1 MLRLLPIFAGAVMM
15 LAMTATAQATEW
27 MYCSDP
33 TNEVQ
38 VGFLLGGLDFTQ
50 VSGTTLRIGEQWWS
64 DRPEVEKGQPLAL
77 GDYFF
82 DWKLLHATIVDENH
96 ETVLAQLQV
105 IIASD
110 EGADAKGGVLT
121 VPGKGAWVVECV
133 GP

>member
-15 LAMTATAQATEW
+15 LSMTATAQATEW

-82 DWKLLHATIVDENH
+82 DWKMLNATVVDENH
-96 ETVLAQLQV
+96 ETVLAQLRV
-105 IIASD
+105 VVMETEDDIV
-110 EGADAKGGVLT
+110 KGGVMS
-121 VPGKGAWVVECV
+121 VPGKGLYVVGCE

>member
-15 LAMTATAQATEW
+15 LAMTATARATEW

-33 TNEVQ
+33 TDEVQ

-64 DRPEVEKGQPLAL
+64 DSPEVEKGQPLAL

-82 DWKLLHATIVDENH
+82 DWKVLNATVVDENH
-96 ETVLAQLQV
+96 ETVLAQLRLV
-105 IIASD
+105 VMETEDDIV
-110 EGADAKGGVLT
+110 KGGVMS
-121 VPGKGAWVVECV
+121 VPGKGLYVIGCE

>member
-15 LAMTATAQATEW
+15 LSMTATAQATEW

-33 TNEVQ
+33 TDEVQ

-77 GDYFF
+77 SDYFF
-82 DWKLLHATIVDENH
+82 DWKMLNATVVDENH
-96 ETVLAQLQV
+96 ETVLAQLRV
-105 IIASD
+105 VVMETEDDIV
-110 EGADAKGGVLT
+110 KGGVMS
-121 VPGKGAWVVECV
+121 VPGKGLYVVGCE

>member
-1 MLRLLPIFAGAVMM
+1 MRRSIPALAAGVM
-15 LAMTATAQATEW
+15 LAGMSTASCATEW

-33 TNEVQ
+33 TDEVQ

-64 DRPEVEKGQPLAL
+64 NRPEVEGGQPLAL

-82 DWKLLHATIVDENH
+82 DWKMLNATVVDENH
-96 ETVLAQLQV
+96 ETVLAELRV
-105 IIASD
+105 VVLERDNDIV
-110 EGADAKGGVLT
+110 KGGVMS
-121 VPGKGAWVVECV
+121 VPGKGLYVVGCE